1 MDFFFCCFK
10 KLFLT
15 MLLKNELHWLIQNT
29 CYLTVS
35 MGPFQVRRKGE
46 SLNFLDDIYFGR
58 LDIYRTNTFYY
69 SIYLSISAKL
79 KFFRSSLYLINKIP
93 SFFLF
98 FFFCLSTTYY
108 NLLYVINRKS
118 SDTSRKT
125 ETKTRNFWRTGSKI
139 ITLSTQEKEFS
150 TPLSCVED

>member
-98 FFFCLSTTYY
+98 VHY
-108 NLLYVINRKS
+108 LLYVINRKS